1 MKVKLKA
8 MERNSTPSDDEIR
21 KHMNFEKL
29 AEDARRI
36 SESRTSRK
44 WWLALS
50 AIVATL
56 GLWFMIE
63 SFESGTPTVMQESRG
78 EHAVYK
84 QRELSPNDSSSVER
98 AEEERDHNELSS
110 EKGLPKVEHNARGE
124 READAAMR
132 RSRELADR
140 DSSPIQGSGKE
151 GASGATLASRR
162 GEPGDT
168 YIQAAPQQ
176 GYDHLYAYFREHL
189 SYPEDAVK
197 DSIEGVETVS
207 FVIDEKGKPSQ
218 VVVTQSLGA
227 AFDEEALRTINNM
240 PPWSPAMLN
249 GRPVASQLSVPLTF
263 ELKRIRR

>member
-1 MKVKLKA
+1 MNIKINA

-29 AEDARRI
+29 AEDARHI
-36 SESRTSRK
+36 SESRRSRK

-50 AIVATL
+50 AIVATV

-63 SFESGTPTVMQESRG
+63 SFESGTPAVSQEPLE
-78 EHAVYK
+78 EHTVYK
-84 QRELSPNDSSSVER
+84 GPDVSQGDSPSVER
-98 AEEERDHNELSS
+98 TEEESDQIELSA
-110 EKGLPKVEHNARGE
+110 EKSLPNGGRAAQGE
-124 READAAMR
+124 REVADATGPDDKFT
-132 RSRELADR
+132 DR
-140 DSSPIQGSGKE
+140 NTSPVQGSGRE
-151 GASGATLASRR
+151 EAPGATLAS
-162 GEPGDT
+162 GSGKSGDT

-189 SYPEDAVK
+189 IYPDGAVK

-207 FVIDEKGKPSQ
+207 FIIDEKGKLSK
-218 VVVTQSLGA
+218 VVVTQSLGG

-240 PPWSPAMLN
+240 PAWSPAMLN

-263 ELKRIRR
+263 ELKRIRK